1 MRAAL
6 LFALAGLALI
16 GAFALRLAPRQPDN
30 AALIEPWMRRLDAD
44 GDGLIQPAEFS
55 RGARHPNDFG
65 LFDLD
70 QSNTLDLAELELL
83 LTVVNPAWA
92 EVPPS

>member
-1 MRAAL
+1 MRANL
-6 LFALAGLALI
+6 LFALGGLALI
-16 GAFALRLAPRQPDN
+16 GALALRLAPRQPEN
-30 AALIEPWMRRLDAD
+30 AALIEPWMRRLDVD
-44 GDGLIQPAEFS
+44 GDGLLQRAEFS

-70 QSNTLDLAELELL
+70 QSNALELAELELL

-92 EVPPS
+92 EVPPA